1 MSLLSDNLK
10 AFMLV
15 SELGTVHEAAS
26 VLGLTQTGITQRI
39 RSLETSLGVTLFLRS
54 RTGMKRTVEGEE
66 LYQYCLSVRR
76 LESESLSF
84 LKDEGNRKPI
94 QVSFCG
100 PTSLMRSR
108 VVPALSKFLKG
119 HPKTLLHI
127 DIDDFEDRIKK
138 IKTGQVDFAFIRA
151 SAVPNELEGRPL
163 TPDRFV
169 LIAPKIWRDR
179 EIHSII
185 QNERIIDF
193 DPSDDMTF
201 QYLKKF
207 KLSNK
212 VQNERHFVN
221 NIESLVD
228 LIEDGHGYGVLEE
241 HFLESFL
248 SKRKICILNEGK
260 ALENRMA
267 LCWSPR
273 PIQSKLFKEI
283 ISQICEMR

>member
-10 AFMLV
+10 AFIQV
-15 SELGTVHEAAS
+15 SERGTVHEAAS
-26 VLGLTQTGITQRI
+26 LLGLTQTGVTQRI
-39 RSLETSLGVTLFLRS
+39 RSLESSLGVTLFLRS
-54 RTGMKRTVEGEE
+54 RTGMKRTLEGEE
-66 LYQYCLSVRR
+66 LYQYCLNVLRI
-76 LESESLSF
+76 ESESLSF
-84 LKDEGNRKPI
+84 LKEEANRKPA
-94 QVSFCG
+94 QVSICG

-108 VVPALSKFLKG
+108 IVPALSKFLKT
-119 HPKTLLHI
+119 HPKTLLHL

-138 IKTGQVDFAFIRA
+138 LKTGAVDFAFIRA
-151 SAVPNELEGRPL
+151 HEVPNELEGKAL
-163 TPDRFV
+163 SPDRFI
-169 LIAPKIWRDR
+169 LIAPKKWENRDTKD
-179 EIHSII
+179 IV
-185 QNERIIDF
+185 QKERIIDF

-212 VQNERHFVN
+212 IQEERHFVN

-248 SKRKICILNEGK
+248 SKRKICILNDGK
-260 ALENRMA
+260 ALENTMA

-273 PIQSKLFKEI
+273 PIQSKLFLEI
-283 ISQICEMR
+283 ISIIY